1 MHVLQE
7 GKYKNTYMT
16 IQEDEWRMEKER
28 RIGRHYAYTF
38 KFPSPGKGS
47 GKGQMGTYCEQVN
60 EILNTNEELQ

>member
-1 MHVLQE
+1 
-7 GKYKNTYMT
+7 
-16 IQEDEWRMEKER
+16 MEKER